1 MDLRAGQNHD
11 QGGRLNHRY
20 QYPDHELR
28 SEGMD
33 WRFMQ
38 KYKVLVWIRKYFTCT
53 VQYLT
58 LLSILTATLT

>member
-38 KYKVLVWIRKYFTCT
+38 KYKVLAWIRKYFTCNST
-53 VQYLT
+53 APEYTYCYT
-58 LLSILTATLT
+58 L